1 MYDNPI
7 RIKFSKILEKVFGE
21 ELFDDNGDGS
31 LSTTV
36 HTGGTMEAFSLNVE
50 FTQKSIIIATSA
62 FLAVEGFNMEQVSTL
77 LTSINEYEESGTFC
91 INDENLITYSIM
103 INYNDFA
110 ALDNPFDFIFF
121 GCEKFKINTRMI
133 LKALAGEVVLCMRE

>member
-7 RIKFSKILEKVFGE
+7 RIKFNEILENVSGE

-36 HTGGTMEAFSLNVE
+36 HTGGTLEAFRLNVE

-62 FLAVEGFNMEQVSTL
+62 FLAVEGYNMKPVSAL
-77 LTSINEYEESGTFC
+77 LASINEYEKSGTFC
-91 INDENLITYSIM
+91 IDDKNLITYAIM
-103 INYNDFA
+103 FNFNVFA
-110 ALDNPFDFIFF
+110 ALDNPFDFIFY
-121 GCEKFKINTRMI
+121 GCEKFEMNTRMI